1 MPFSRLR
8 WKTAAGLVCALLAG
22 ASLSWLYRSR
32 RRSCKF
38 ARWRGEPFASQ
49 ADELGSFTRPDR
61 ASVGV
66 NGSPG
71 RPASLASAAAAAEE
85 QGGGVAVQGL
95 KEAGALLKDSGPSV
109 RVPEAGRNVVLRAEE
124 ATEYRTE
131 ILPASPQIPGPS
143 LGQTFA
149 GVLRETFHENWPA
162 PILPAATGILEPQP
176 AMVPEFACFKSQLIL
191 PDAAVPPAPSRE
203 EEPGGTPETWKEERR
218 GPVQPLFGDEFMPSK
233 LLPPLER
240 NKPGEFGPPEPNAF
254 AAPPIGDSGLRVFI
268 RSIGR
273 RLLRTI
279 DALLSL
285 LLAPF
290 VHRKMRWIIA
300 GVALAAVVSH
310 SSSMRPAMEKAAAA
324 AIQPLRQREAFTWQE
339 SFHDGTTTWVPSS
352 ALAPTEE
359 GEARVKGLV
368 LYTKAMG
375 FKNYGVDFSARLD
388 RRSIGWVVR
397 ASDPQNYFVF
407 KLVERGRS
415 PQGLK
420 FDLIRY
426 PVTGGRAPL
435 PAERRVV
442 PVIVIGS
449 QNRFLNISCRVTE
462 DQIVTLVN
470 GFGVDTWKHPEVRS
484 GSVGF
489 LAEDGDSFLVKSLT
503 ISGNDDFW
511 GLFLWG
517 AEQTFHDLR
526 QATAHVLPRLK
537 GV

>member
-1 MPFSRLR
+1 MAFSRLR
-8 WKTAAGLVCALLAG
+8 WKAAAGLAGALLAG
-22 ASLSWLYRSR
+22 AWLSWLLYRSR
-32 RRSCKF
+32 RRRPNL
-38 ARWRGEPFASQ
+38 ALWRAGALALQ
-49 ADELGSFTRPDR
+49 ADELGPFTQG
-61 ASVGV
+61 ASAAVGV
-66 NGSPG
+66 NGLPERSPC
-71 RPASLASAAAAAEE
+71 LAAATPSDKRE
-85 QGGGVAVQGL
+85 
-95 KEAGALLKDSGPSV
+95 GALAVDDQAGPFLSDGELLLPD
-109 RVPEAGRNVVLRAEE
+109 PEAAPRVVLKAKEIAESG
-124 ATEYRTE
+124 RE
-131 ILPASPQIPGPS
+131 IGSASPEISSPS
-143 LGQTFA
+143 LRQTFDEA
-149 GVLRETFHENWPA
+149 FQKTFHESWPA
-162 PILPAATGILEPQP
+162 PILPAADGIVEPRP
-176 AMVPEFACFKSQLIL
+176 AMAPEFACSASQLML
-191 PDAAVPPAPSRE
+191 PCAAVLPAPNRE
-203 EEPGGTPETWKEERR
+203 QERGGAPETPEYQEMAF
-218 GPVQPLFGDEFMPSK
+218 VQPLFGDEFMPSK

-240 NKPGEFGPPEPNAF
+240 TKPGESSSQKANAF
-254 AAPPIGDSGLRVFI
+254 AAPPIGDSSLRVFS
-268 RSIGR
+268 RRIGR
-273 RLLRTI
+273 RLLRAI
-279 DALLSL
+279 DAVLSL
-285 LLAPF
+285 LLAPV
-290 VHRKMRWIIA
+290 VHRKIRWITA
-300 GVALAAVVSH
+300 AVALAAIVSH

-426 PVTGGRAPL
+426 AVTGGRAPS
-435 PAERRVV
+435 PAERQVV

-449 QNRFLNISCRVTE
+449 QNRFLNISCRVTD

-489 LAEDGDSFLVKSLT
+489 LAEDGDSFLVRSLT

-517 AEQTFHDLR
+517 AEQTFRDLR
-526 QATAHVLPRLK
+526 QATTHMLRPK